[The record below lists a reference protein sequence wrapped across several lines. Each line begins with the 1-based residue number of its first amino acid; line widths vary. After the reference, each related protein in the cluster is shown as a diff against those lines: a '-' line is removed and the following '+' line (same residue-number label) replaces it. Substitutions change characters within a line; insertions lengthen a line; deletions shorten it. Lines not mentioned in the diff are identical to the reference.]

1 MEISRN
7 RPALGH
13 QGEPTMTDQ
22 QLLVSTV
29 QAAGRIIAE
38 HLEVDGADAEHTL
51 SRLIAVLDTKDL
63 TAAIERREKGH
74 GLRVVK

>member
-1 MEISRN
+1 
-7 RPALGH
+7 
-13 QGEPTMTDQ
+13 MTDQ

-38 HLEVDGADAEHTL
+38 HLEPGGPDAARTL
-51 SRLIAVLDTKDL
+51 SRLIAVLDTEDL
-63 TAAIERREKGH
+63 ARAIERLEKGH